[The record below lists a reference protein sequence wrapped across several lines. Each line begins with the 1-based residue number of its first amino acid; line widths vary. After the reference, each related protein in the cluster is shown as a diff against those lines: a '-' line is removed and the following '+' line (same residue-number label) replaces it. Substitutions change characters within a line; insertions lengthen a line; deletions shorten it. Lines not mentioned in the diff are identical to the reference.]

1 MYIIFSSYFCIRTT
15 LDSMYNIRL
24 FHFKHSIIIFST
36 KVLQYSFT
44 TIHHDPNIT
53 IIKIRPGDL
62 CSYENI
68 LHFQNFLVFLSNW
81 FYIKHLSNENPEKL
95 LCSKGDNPS
104 NMSCIADASHTI
116 FNFSL
121 TYKSSM
127 SEQILL

>member
-15 LDSMYNIRL
+15 LDSTYNVHL

-68 LHFQNFLVFLSNW
+68 LHFQNFLVFLSNCD
-81 FYIKHLSNENPEKL
+81 FTLNIYPMKILRNCCAVRETIPVICHVL
-95 LCSKGDNPS
+95 LMHHIQFSISPQ
-104 NMSCIADASHTI
+104 HT
-116 FNFSL
+116 SR
-121 TYKSSM
+121 
-127 SEQILL
+127 Q